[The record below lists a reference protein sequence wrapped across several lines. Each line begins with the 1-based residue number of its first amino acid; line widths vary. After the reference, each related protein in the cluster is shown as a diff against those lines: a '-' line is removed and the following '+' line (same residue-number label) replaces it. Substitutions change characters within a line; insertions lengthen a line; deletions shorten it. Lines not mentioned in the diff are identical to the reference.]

1 MFLGEADALL
11 GSRGER
17 GMVNDRYAKLEIAA
31 LHLKRTARLAPAAN
45 G

>member
-11 GSRGER
+11 ASRGER
-17 GMVNDRYAKLEIAA
+17 GNANDRYAKLESAS